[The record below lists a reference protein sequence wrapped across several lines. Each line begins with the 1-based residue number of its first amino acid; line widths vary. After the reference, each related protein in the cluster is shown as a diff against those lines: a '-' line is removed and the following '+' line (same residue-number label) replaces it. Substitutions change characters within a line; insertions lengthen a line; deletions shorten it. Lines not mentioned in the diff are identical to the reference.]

1 LTRPVVPPDGSFIFS
16 EPFREKRPT
25 PDAAR
30 RINTFFTLLSEV
42 AAGGLRNV
50 AMLLCGLTA
59 AGAKSPVRMRVFL
72 VESR

>member
-16 EPFREKRPT
+16 KLFREKRPT

-42 AAGGLRNV
+42 AAGSRNV
-50 AMLLCGLTA
+50 AMLLCGSTA
-59 AGAKSPVRMRVFL
+59 ASAKNPV
-72 VESR
+72 